1 MANKRSGPGRPAGS
15 TGGDHVKDQLLQA
28 AQELFGAA
36 EISAVSTKRIAEK
49 AGVNAAMI
57 SYYFGNKRG
66 LYLAMV
72 EQTLGG
78 MIERLSHTSADVA
91 IASFIEEYSHLL
103 VANPWW
109 PRFMIREVLFGDP
122 AFRAEFAT
130 QLGTRMRQTLF
141 TKLQSQIH
149 SGELREDLN
158 PVLTTVSLIGMLVF
172 PVLALPLAN
181 QLLEQS
187 GIALES
193 QDLSTHVSRLFLE
206 GALPR

>member
-1 MANKRSGPGRPAGS
+1 MTRKRSGPGRPAAK
-15 TGGDHVKDQLLQA
+15 TGTDDVKEQLLRA

-36 EISAVSTKRIAEK
+36 EISAVSTKRIAQQ

-57 SYYFGNKRG
+57 SYYFGSKRG

-72 EQTLGG
+72 EQTIGG
-78 MIERLSHTSADVA
+78 MIERLSDAKPDTA
-91 IASFIEEYSHLL
+91 ITSFIEEYAQLL

-130 QLGTRMRQTLF
+130 QLGARMRKTLF
-141 TKLQSQIH
+141 ASLQRDIH
-149 SGELREDLN
+149 AGDLRADLN

-172 PVLALPLAN
+172 PVLALPMVR
-181 QLLEQS
+181 QILEQS
-187 GIALES
+187 GVALEP
-193 QDLSTHVSRLFLE
+193 QELSTHVTRLFLE